1 MSASAF
7 DVQQVSGPRRCISAD
22 HTFVANLLRAIFGL
36 TSTRVLGWYGR
47 SFASI
52 YRLHAGENSRSALK
66 AELAIILSHR
76 NNTITG
82 VALVLCTRNLAIAI
96 LECQSAPK
104 FDPPYCLTWGCYFR
118 LTDVGPTVGRSEVA
132 SLLAGS
138 EGLETSRSAH
148 HTQRRPR
155 SRDRRPVPHP
165 QPCAG

>member
-1 MSASAF
+1 MQHVMKPAATSLLTSKASTIERVATRLS
-7 DVQQVSGPRRCISAD
+7 DISA
-22 HTFVANLLRAIFGL
+22 RSRRRGL
-36 TSTRVLGWYGR
+36 
-47 SFASI
+47 I
-52 YRLHAGENSRSALK
+52 
-66 AELAIILSHR
+66 
-76 NNTITG
+76 
-82 VALVLCTRNLAIAI
+82 
-96 LECQSAPK
+96 CQSAPK